1 MQLDPNFEPI
11 PVVFAP
17 SQQRGHDVAV
27 YIFPHDHSLCYEFF
41 FHCRSVDK
49 KTQTYL
55 CCGCKALR
63 ARDKNRYRQPMASCK
78 LRDGHFITDPMN
90 PFRPHFCMPRSTPQA
105 TTRRLIIERCNELR
119 AGPCK
124 KATRNVVEEILSDIT
139 SPKFD
144 AFPIRERRV
153 MVEQIASPYG
163 NTRENIR
170 RTLQRN
176 QRRGLNPPP
185 PRPRLTGKTKAT
197 KSTVKIEVPSPEYER
212 TISPST
218 SVLRFPS
225 TVVPRRFVCIE
236 PIRTLIFMDVACTH
250 LPPLYKEAQRRC
262 VPQLLEDSAACTNN
276 LKRLIMETQPEEL
289 PRITEMTFMSIPR
302 EVFTRGQ
309 RTVQSLMQES
319 PDQSFVLR
327 LSANIRT
334 CQLNPELTKEEWLT
348 VHTGKSS
355 DSSVVCRPFDD
366 LELKSTFMQEWPSIR
381 EFLDACPKPA
391 CLIAHNGMS
400 FDFRALYGE
409 LSRCGFL
416 EKGLGIPK
424 GVVFVDSTLA
434 IREIEQDFFNEVS
447 DATKELASRKAVEN
461 VAAYEDIVSESGE
474 HTIPASGSGEP
485 TTAVETAAT
494 SSTPTLKDVLKESD
508 IDVLN
513 DSNIDVVN
521 DSEPTTVKQSRI
533 SAKEKSP
540 EIHVAS
546 STLDEHPLCVFDI
559 QKWPA
564 AKMRRIRP
572 DFFRRTHRGWEF
584 NSSICTNGLK
594 DDLASLYES
603 VVKAPYTAHFTQDD
617 TEALVQV
624 CVTYGRE
631 FQDYIDFKSAHFP
644 F

>member
-185 PRPRLTGKTKAT
+185 PRPRLT
-197 KSTVKIEVPSPEYER
+197 
-212 TISPST
+212 
-218 SVLRFPS
+218 
-225 TVVPRRFVCIE
+225 
-236 PIRTLIFMDVACTH
+236 
-250 LPPLYKEAQRRC
+250 
-262 VPQLLEDSAACTNN
+262 
-276 LKRLIMETQPEEL
+276 
-289 PRITEMTFMSIPR
+289 
-302 EVFTRGQ
+302 
-309 RTVQSLMQES
+309 S

-334 CQLNPELTKEEWLT
+334 CQLNPELTKEEWHV

-409 LSRCGFL
+409 LTRCGFL
-416 EKGLGIPK
+416 EKGLGVPK

-474 HTIPASGSGEP
+474 HTIPASGSGVP

-494 SSTPTLKDVLKESD
+494 SNAPTLKDVLKESD

-521 DSEPTTVKQSRI
+521 DSESTTAEQSRI